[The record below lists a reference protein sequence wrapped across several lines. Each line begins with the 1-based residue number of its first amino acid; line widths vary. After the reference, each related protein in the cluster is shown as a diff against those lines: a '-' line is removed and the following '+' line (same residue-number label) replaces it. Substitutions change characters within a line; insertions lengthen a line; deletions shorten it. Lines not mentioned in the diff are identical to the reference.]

1 MCTRQYFIEDPNF
14 QPQNFEMAKLFQI
27 KILFDYKVEKSI
39 LFFRGLFLSHGMK
52 NDCSYITCLLF
63 DTLNLRKMDFYVAW
77 FCTHVDETEKKIQFD
92 CLSWKAS
99 KVMTVECTKVTQM
112 SVAFSKQKLNYYTK
126 FLHLLNIG
134 SNRGA
139 RVKLPHSVGPYRT
152 IEDCTGLYRV
162 PYSCRVPVRSPICKI
177 LQPFVC
183 R

>member
-1 MCTRQYFIEDPNF
+1 MCTRQYFIEDPNC

-92 CLSWKAS
+92 CLS
-99 KVMTVECTKVTQM
+99 
-112 SVAFSKQKLNYYTK
+112 
-126 FLHLLNIG
+126 
-134 SNRGA
+134 
-139 RVKLPHSVGPYRT
+139 
-152 IEDCTGLYRV
+152 
-162 PYSCRVPVRSPICKI
+162 
-177 LQPFVC
+177 
-183 R
+183 